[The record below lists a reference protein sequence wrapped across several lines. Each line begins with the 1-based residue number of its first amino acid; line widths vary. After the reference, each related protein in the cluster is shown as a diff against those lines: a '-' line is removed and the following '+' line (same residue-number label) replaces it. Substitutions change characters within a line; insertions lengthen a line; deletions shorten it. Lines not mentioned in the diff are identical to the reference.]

1 MNNYLS
7 VLEKVHL
14 IAKDSGRNPDEI
26 TVVAVSKTHPIEG
39 LLSVYEAGCRNFGEN
54 RVPEALAKK
63 DLAPIDIK
71 WHFIGTLQKNKV
83 TKIVGNF
90 SLIHSVDSFDLAE
103 KISEVGERLG
113 IVTPI
118 LLQVN
123 TSGEFSKHGLNEE
136 GWKSVIDSLQKL
148 PFLSIQGLMTMA
160 PLTEDTKIIRETFS
174 KLRIFKE
181 TLLSQ
186 IDNKKDFKHLSMG
199 MSHDYKIAIEEGATL
214 LRIGT
219 EIFGNRQTA

>member
-1 MNNYLS
+1 MNHYLP
-7 VLEKVHL
+7 VLEKVRQT
-14 IAKDSGRNPDEI
+14 AKAAGRDPDEI
-26 TVVAVSKTHPIEG
+26 TVIAVSKTHPIESI
-39 LLSVYEAGCRNFGEN
+39 LSVYAEGGRDFGEN

-63 DLAPIDIK
+63 EQAPTDIR

-83 TKIVGNF
+83 PKVVGNF

-103 KISEVGERLG
+103 KISEVGGRLG

-123 TSGEFSKHGLNEE
+123 TSGELSKHGLNEE
-136 GWKSVIDSLQKL
+136 GWISVIDSLQKL

-160 PLTEDTKIIRETFS
+160 PFTEDTSIIRETFS

-199 MSHDYKIAIEEGATL
+199 MSHDYPIAIEEGATL

-219 EIFGNRQTA
+219 EIFGNR